1 MLSVMNSGARAS
13 QVVWSATPT
22 PFLTDLS
29 VDQASVRALVEHHLR
44 LGVSGL
50 MLGGTCGEGPWMPYA
65 DLQELT
71 AAAAEASAGR
81 IRIAAQVTDNSARR
95 MLANIEGL
103 ARAGAEF
110 GVIASPYLMMN
121 VNPRRVLDLY
131 LEVVRS
137 SPIPIGFYDRG
148 KNAAYVVETE
158 LLPELLA
165 EPNLQ
170 IVKDSSTDPVRRD
183 VFLQAA
189 RSREGLTVLNGD
201 EFHCLGYLQA
211 GYNGLLLGG
220 GIFNGGMALGMIRS
234 VAQGDPD
241 GAARIQERMNDLM
254 FRVYGGEKITC
265 WLTGLKYLLQ
275 RMGIFQ
281 STAGYLGYPLT
292 DSCRAAIDEIVDGAD
307 VDGFRSEIFPVVRDP
322 A

>member
-1 MLSVMNSGARAS
+1 MVPMSKGARAPK
-13 QVVWSATPT
+13 VVWSATPT
-22 PFLTDLS
+22 PFQTDLS
-29 VDQASVRALVEHHLR
+29 LDIASIEAMVEQHAG
-44 LGVSGL
+44 LGVTGL
-50 MLGGTCGEGPWMPYA
+50 MLGGTCGEGPWMPFS

-71 AAAAEASAGR
+71 GAAAAVSAGR
-81 IRIAAQVTDNSARR
+81 IRVAAQVTDNSARR

-103 ARAGAEF
+103 AKKGAQL

-121 VNPRRVLDLY
+121 VNPRRILDLY
-131 LEVVRS
+131 LEVVRN

-148 KNAAYVVETE
+148 KHAAYVVETE

-183 VFLQAA
+183 VFLKAA
-189 RSREGLTVLNGD
+189 RSRDGLSVLNGD
-201 EFHCLGYLQA
+201 EFDCVSYLQA
-211 GYNGLLLGG
+211 GYDGLLLGG
-220 GIFNGGMALGMIRS
+220 GIFNGGMAGAMIRS
-234 VAQGDPD
+234 VDAGDHAE
-241 GAARIQERMNDLM
+241 AARIQSRMNDLM

-307 VDGFRSEIFPVVRDP
+307 VDGFRSEIFPVVLEP